1 MNNNVKITV
10 ITPTFNRANLIAK
23 TIESILS
30 QTYKN
35 FEYYI
40 LDDGS
45 TDNTREIVEPYLKD
59 KRVKYLYHENAG
71 EPATVNWG
79 WSLAKG
85 EYFTQINSYDIV
97 DKDLFKEIVKVMD
110 ENKDKI
116 VAYTDYNFIDEND
129 NIISKQ
135 KNIDWN
141 FIDAL
146 SKFSC
151 YPAMVGTFIRKS
163 AFKNWKYIRTNKY
176 KYINDAEMYWN
187 MALVGDFIRI
197 PKNLVS
203 WRQHKGQISVDRVE
217 SIKEVEEWFKEYFER
232 NDLPEEV
239 ISIKDKVRDTIVIY
253 FINLIKDS
261 SLDLDKKKEIIKHY
275 KEEQGFKFS
284 NLQVSDYDLAGNK
297 FNGYDLHLYLIE
309 NNIDSNYIVRNKLS
323 DDINTFLISNLDNTE
338 YINYLEKKINIHAL
352 SYFETYDLIYNKLFL
367 YADIIH
373 LHLIHNYMF
382 NINLLPLM
390 SKLKPIVWTLH
401 DRWLLSGH
409 CTHSFDCD
417 KWKDKCG
424 DCQYLDILF
433 KMEKDNT
440 AFNFE
445 IKRDIIE
452 RSDISFIVA
461 SKWMYNKVKESS
473 ICKNKKIYLIPFG
486 INQNIFKPRDI
497 AESKKELGIDE
508 DSFVIM
514 FRSDKSEFKGLD
526 IIKKSL
532 EKIKSK
538 SKIVIIT
545 VFQKG
550 LLEEFKDKYEII
562 EYGKVKDDYLLA
574 KLYQTCDIF
583 LMPSKQEAFGMMAI
597 EAMSCGKTVLALEG
611 TALPDVINSPECG
624 IACKEE
630 EYTEKLQYL
639 IDNPNEL
646 IEREKKSLEFAKE
659 NYNKDVYVDK
669 IINVY
674 KEVMS
679 NHKIDDR
686 YKFILNQLD
695 KYIKTNP
702 INKSYKNRKEDYHIY
717 EGKPSIFFGIY
728 NNNKYF
734 TLYLFGIKIT
744 FKKKNKANGE

>member
-45 TDNTREIVEPYLKD
+45 TDNTKEIVEPYLKD

-85 EYFTQINSYDIV
+85 EYFTQINSDDTIY
-97 DKDLFKEIVKVMD
+97 KDLFKKMVEALDNDINKVLAYP
-110 ENKDKI
+110 NFNFLKNDKI
-116 VAYTDYNFIDEND
+116 IYTVRNE
-129 NIISKQ
+129 K
-135 KNIDWN
+135 WN
-141 FIDAL
+141 FAYFL
-146 SKFSC
+146 SGFGC
-151 YPAMVGTFIRKS
+151 PAAAVGTFIRRS
-163 AFKNWKYIRTNKY
+163 SFKDWGCIRTNKY
-176 KYINDAEMYWN
+176 KHINDLEMYWN
-187 MALVGDFIRI
+187 MALIGEFLYVPIIAGNWLIHD
-197 PKNLVS
+197 
-203 WRQHKGQISVDRVE
+203 GQISKNRFE
-217 SIKEVEEWFKEYFER
+217 AIKEIDIWFNEYFSKD
-232 NDLPEEV
+232 NLPKEILAIKNTV
-239 ISIKDKVRDTIVIY
+239 RKSILNYYIS
-253 FINLIKDS
+253 LIKEEDS
-261 SLDLDKKKEIIKHY
+261 IDLIEKISNIKNYKKEL
-275 KEEQGFKFS
+275 GFRFS
-284 NLQVSDYDLAGNK
+284 NLQVSNNDLIGNK
-297 FNGYDLHLYLIE
+297 FNGHDLHIYLRE
-309 NNIDSNYIVRNKLS
+309 NNIDSTQIVINKKS
-323 DDINTFLISNLDNTE
+323 NDYNTYDISNRTIE
-338 YINYLEKKINIHAL
+338 YIQQLLESAYNINSL
-352 SYFETYDLIYNKLFL
+352 SYFNTYDLIYNKLFL
-367 YADIIH
+367 YSDIIH
-373 LHLIHNYMF
+373 LHLINNYMF
-382 NINLLPLM
+382 NLNLLPLM

-401 DRWLLSGH
+401 DPWILGGH
-409 CTHSFDCD
+409 CVYHFDCD

-424 DCQYLDILF
+424 DCQYLDVPF

-461 SKWMYNKVKESS
+461 SKWMYNKVKESP

-486 INQNIFKPRDI
+486 INHNIFKPRDI
-497 AESKKELGIDE
+497 VEAKKELGIDE

-514 FRSDKSEFKGLD
+514 FRTCHIEYKGVS
-526 IIKKSL
+526 IIKKALNKINSL
-532 EKIKSK
+532 K
-538 SKIVIIT
+538 KIVILAT
-545 VFQKG
+545 LQGKS
-550 LLEEFKDKYEII
+550 LLDEFRDRYKII
-562 EYGKVKDDYLLA
+562 EYDWIKDDYMLV
-574 KLYQTCDIF
+574 KLYQACDIF

-646 IEREKKSLEFAKE
+646 IERGRKSLEFAKE
-659 NYNKDVYVDK
+659 NYNKDVYVER
-669 IINVY
+669 IIEVY

-695 KYIKTNP
+695 KYIC
-702 INKSYKNRKEDYHIY
+702 
-717 EGKPSIFFGIY
+717 
-728 NNNKYF
+728 NNKFIYDNNI
-734 TLYLFGIKIT
+734 TNAPAVYNGYKYLKIKILGINLT
-744 FKKKNKANGE
+744 IKLDKLKRFLSN

>member
-1 MNNNVKITV
+1 MNHH
-10 ITPTFNRANLIAK
+10 
-23 TIESILS
+23 
-30 QTYKN
+30 
-35 FEYYI
+35 
-40 LDDGS
+40 
-45 TDNTREIVEPYLKD
+45 D
-59 KRVKYLYHENAG
+59 KQE
-71 EPATVNWG
+71 
-79 WSLAKG
+79 
-85 EYFTQINSYDIV
+85 
-97 DKDLFKEIVKVMD
+97 
-110 ENKDKI
+110 
-116 VAYTDYNFIDEND
+116 
-129 NIISKQ
+129 
-135 KNIDWN
+135 
-141 FIDAL
+141 
-146 SKFSC
+146 
-151 YPAMVGTFIRKS
+151 
-163 AFKNWKYIRTNKY
+163 
-176 KYINDAEMYWN
+176 
-187 MALVGDFIRI
+187 
-197 PKNLVS
+197 
-203 WRQHKGQISVDRVE
+203 
-217 SIKEVEEWFKEYFER
+217 
-232 NDLPEEV
+232 
-239 ISIKDKVRDTIVIY
+239 
-253 FINLIKDS
+253 
-261 SLDLDKKKEIIKHY
+261 
-275 KEEQGFKFS
+275 FKFS
-284 NLQVSDYDLAGNK
+284 NLQVGDYDLNGNK
-297 FNGYDLHLYLIE
+297 FNGHDLHLYLIDK
-309 NNIDSNYIVRNKLS
+309 NIDSNHIVRKKLS
-323 DDINTFLISNLDNTE
+323 NDINTFFISNIDDTE
-338 YINYLEKKINIHAL
+338 YIKYLESRLNIHAL
-352 SYFETYDLIYNKLFL
+352 SYFYTYDLIYNKLFL
-367 YADIIH
+367 YSDIIH
-373 LHLIHNYMF
+373 LHLINNYMF

-497 AESKKELGIDE
+497 VEAKKELGIDE
-508 DSFVIM
+508 CSFVIM

-574 KLYQTCDIF
+574 KLYQACDIF

-646 IEREKKSLEFAKE
+646 IERGKKSLEFAKE
-659 NYNKDVYVDK
+659 NYNKDVYVER
-669 IINVY
+669 IIEVY

-702 INKSYKNRKEDYHIY
+702 INKSYKNRKEDYYIY
-717 EGKPSIFFGIY
+717 EGKPSIFFGIH

>member
-85 EYFTQINSYDIV
+85 EYFTQINSDDIV

-110 ENKDKI
+110 KRPDKV
-116 VAYTDYNFIDEND
+116 VAYTDYEFIDEND
-129 NIISKQ
+129 NVISKI
-135 KNIDWN
+135 KNLDWN
-141 FIDAL
+141 FIKNL
-146 SKFSC
+146 SSFSC
-151 YPAMVGTFIRKS
+151 CAAIVGTFIRRS

-217 SIKEVEEWFKEYFER
+217 SIKEVEEWFKEYFAR
-232 NDLPEEV
+232 NDLPEQV
-239 ISIKDKVRDTIVIY
+239 INIKDKVRETIVIY

-261 SLDLDKKKEIIKHY
+261 SLDLDKKKEIIKYY
-275 KEEQGFKFS
+275 KKEQGFEFT
-284 NLQVSDYDLAGNK
+284 NLQIGDNDLISNK
-297 FNGYDLHLYLIE
+297 FTVHDLHRYLRE
-309 NNIDSNYIVRNKLS
+309 NNVDSYSVVRNKLS
-323 DDINTFLISNLDNTE
+323 EDENTFLISDLDDIE
-338 YINYLEKKINIHAL
+338 YIKYMEKKFNIHAL
-352 SYFETYDLIYNKLFL
+352 SYFYIYDLIYNELFL
-367 YADIIH
+367 YSDIIH

-382 NINLLPLM
+382 NLNLLPLM

-401 DRWLLSGH
+401 DPWIFSGH
-409 CTHSFDCD
+409 CIYHFDCD

-424 DCQYLDILF
+424 DCQYLDTPF

-461 SKWMYNKVKESS
+461 SKWSYNKVKESS
-473 ICKNKKIYLIPFG
+473 ICKNKKIYLIPYS

-497 AESKKELGIDE
+497 VEAKKELNIDI

-538 SKIVIIT
+538 SKITLIT
-545 VFQKG
+545 VAQKS
-550 LLEEFKDKYEII
+550 LLEQFKDKYKII
-562 EYGKVKDDYLLA
+562 EYNWIKDDYLLA
-574 KLYQTCDIF
+574 KLYQACDIF

-646 IEREKKSLEFAKE
+646 IERGKKSLDFAKE
-659 NYNKDVYVDK
+659 NYNKDVYVER
-669 IINVY
+669 IIEVY

-695 KYIKTNP
+695 KYMRERPLPNIKSN
-702 INKSYKNRKEDYHIY
+702 NDYYFYKI
-717 EGKPSIFFGIY
+717 KPSIFLGLHQDE
-728 NNNKYF
+728 KYF
-734 TLYLFGIKIT
+734 TLYLFGMKIT
-744 FKKKNKANGE
+744 IKKKDK

>member
-1 MNNNVKITV
+1 MEYKYKITV
-10 ITPTFNRANLIAK
+10 ITPTYNRADFLPQ
-23 TIESILS
+23 TIESILN
-30 QTYKN
+30 QTYTN

-45 TDNTREIVEPYLKD
+45 TDNTKEVVEPYLKD

-71 EPATVNWG
+71 EPTTVNWG

-85 EYFTQINSYDIV
+85 EYFTQINSDDIV
-97 DKDLFKEIVKVMD
+97 DKTLFEEMIKVLD
-110 ENKDKI
+110 NDDNAV
-116 VAYTDYNFIDEND
+116 VAYCDYNIIDDKNK
-129 NIISKQ
+129 IIETIKSP
-135 KNIDWN
+135 DWN
-141 FIDAL
+141 FLEAL
-146 SKFSC
+146 SKFAC
-151 YPAMVGTFIRKS
+151 YAAIVGTFIKKTKFS
-163 AFKNWKYIRTNKY
+163 DWNYIRTDKY
-176 KYINDAEMYWN
+176 LHINDLEMYWN
-187 MALVGDFIRI
+187 MSLYGNFVHI
-197 PKNLVS
+197 PQNLVS
-203 WRQHKGQISVDRVE
+203 WRKHKGQISVDRIE
-217 SIKEVEEWFKEYFER
+217 SIKEVEEWFNEYFER
-232 NDLPEEV
+232 KDLPEEV
-239 ISIKDKVRDTIVIY
+239 INIKDKVRESIVAY
-253 FINLIKDS
+253 FINLAKNS
-261 SLDLDKKKEIIKHY
+261 SLDLDKKREIIKCY
-275 KEEQGFKFS
+275 KKELGFEFI
-284 NLQVSDYDLAGNK
+284 NLQVSDNDLIGNK
-297 FNGYDLHLYLIE
+297 FNGHDLHLYLRE
-309 NNIDSNYIVRNKLS
+309 NNVDSYCVVRNKLS

-338 YINYLEKKINIHAL
+338 YISYLEKKFNIHAL
-352 SYFETYDLIYNKLFL
+352 SYFETYDLIYNDLFL
-367 YADIIH
+367 YSDIIH

-382 NINLLPLM
+382 NLNLLPLM

-401 DRWLLSGH
+401 DPWLFSGH
-409 CTHSFDCD
+409 CVYHFDCD
-417 KWKDKCG
+417 KWQDKCY
-424 DCQYLDILF
+424 DCQHLDVPF
-433 KMEKDNT
+433 KIEKDNT

-473 ICKNKKIYLIPFG
+473 ICKNKKVYLIPFG

-497 AESKKELGIDE
+497 VEAKKELNIDI

-538 SKIVIIT
+538 SKITLIT
-545 VFQKG
+545 SGQES
-550 LLEEFKDKYEII
+550 LLEQFKNKYKII
-562 EYGKVKDDYLLA
+562 EYSWIKDDYMLV
-574 KLYQTCDIF
+574 KLYQACDIF

-646 IEREKKSLEFAKE
+646 IERGKKSLEFAKE
-659 NYNKDVYVDK
+659 NYNKDVYVER
-669 IINVY
+669 IIEVY

-695 KYIKTNP
+695 KYIC
-702 INKSYKNRKEDYHIY
+702 
-717 EGKPSIFFGIY
+717 
-728 NNNKYF
+728 NNKFIYDNNI
-734 TLYLFGIKIT
+734 TNAPAVYNGYKYLKIKILGINLRIKLDKLKR
-744 FKKKNKANGE
+744 FLSN